1 MRADGDRARSIEGM
15 KVEEK
20 SMMGERLRCS
30 GAVRV
35 RSLACGML
43 CAALMGTP
51 AVQAG
56 EALRLL
62 LVNDAEATAG
72 ECIRGTLFV
81 VQGFTEADVSHGVR
95 IADTLEIPAA
105 TQVLAEGVYSGSVSD
120 EAPSG
125 WRIELAPGGVALRA
139 HPAGVIADGDAGV
152 FLGRHAGAPAG
163 ACTIADD
170 RLEDGEVV
178 TKRLQ
183 RLSSWGASQQ
193 PIEVMVRP

>member
-1 MRADGDRARSIEGM
+1 MT
-15 KVEEK
+15 
-20 SMMGERLRCS
+20 GERSRRS
-30 GAVRV
+30 GAVGV

-43 CAALMGTP
+43 CAALIGTS

-81 VQGFTEADVSHGVR
+81 VKGFSEADVSHGVR

-105 TQVLAEGVYSGSVSD
+105 TQVLAEGIYSGSVRD
-120 EAPSG
+120 EDLG

-139 HPAGVIADGDAGV
+139 HPAGELADGNAGV
-152 FLGRHAGAPAG
+152 FLGRQSGTPAG
-163 ACTIADD
+163 ACTLAND
-170 RLEDGEVV
+170 RLEDGEIV
-178 TKRLQ
+178 TNRLQ
-183 RLSSWGASQQ
+183 RLSSWGTSWQS
-193 PIEVMVRP
+193 IELMVRP